1 MIYNAIYPLLE
12 FAGFLAMRLFFRCKD
27 RGFGLDRNKTKKTSV
42 QAYINLYSGPA
53 YEMHYK
59 YSTILNISF
68 VTLMFGF
75 GMPILFP
82 LAIFALFI
90 LYMTEKTMLYYSYK
104 NPPMYD

>member
-1 MIYNAIYPLLE
+1 
-12 FAGFLAMRLFFRCKD
+12 
-27 RGFGLDRNKTKKTSV
+27 
-42 QAYINLYSGPA
+42 
-53 YEMHYK
+53 MHYK

-90 LYMTEKTMLYYSYK
+90 LYMTEKTMLYFSYK